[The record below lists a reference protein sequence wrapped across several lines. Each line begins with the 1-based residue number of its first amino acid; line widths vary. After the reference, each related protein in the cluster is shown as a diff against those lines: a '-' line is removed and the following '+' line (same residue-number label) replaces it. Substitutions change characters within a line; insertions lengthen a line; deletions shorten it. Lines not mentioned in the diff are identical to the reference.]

1 MQILLSLCGFPT
13 FTWHAHDWPNAVKN
27 NKTSRLKI
35 KFVVIRNVSYQFLKK
50 KGNLYYFYKLLG
62 FISSN
67 TPSHFKS
74 LFQKYKICFRN
85 FSSKTLYNNKE
96 TIATHCKIRYPLN
109 NLFFKNKSLKVT
121 KNVPLQELYL
131 LIMRRTWQA
140 QCPVSFSYLRT
151 LFLITEIQ
159 KEG

>member
-1 MQILLSLCGFPT
+1 M
-13 FTWHAHDWPNAVKN
+13 
-27 NKTSRLKI
+27 

-67 TPSHFKS
+67 TSSHFKS

-85 FSSKTLYNNKE
+85 FSSKTPYNNKE

-109 NLFFKNKSLKVT
+109 NLFFKNKTLKVT
-121 KNVPLQELYL
+121 KKCPSSRTIPSNNEKYLTGTVPSEL
-131 LIMRRTWQA
+131 
-140 QCPVSFSYLRT
+140 
-151 LFLITEIQ
+151 
-159 KEG
+159 